1 MSRYRPILE
10 FRRFAGCHLAGNAAA
25 VAGAED
31 E

>member
-1 MSRYRPILE
+1 MSKYRPILE
-10 FRRFAGCHLAGNAAA
+10 FRRFAGCDLARKADA